1 MKMEDGKETK
11 EEEGERVGGRRST
24 VWGGTVDK
32 VSSASEATLT
42 LALTQVTVTTTD
54 QTASEPERIRVW
66 YQSDGIHYWTWGEE
80 GEGVGK
86 LAQGGLARGWQPQ
99 RRGTRPLR
107 WSLSWQILT
116 PLGQP
121 LAQSLRQQD
130 AGPDSSMYT
139 GTTAHTYMKYTAY
152 AGQAQQVHTPH
163 PRFRRRH
170 WSKWFP
176 RRYER

>member
-1 MKMEDGKETK
+1 MEDGKETK

-32 VSSASEATLT
+32 
-42 LALTQVTVTTTD
+42 
-54 QTASEPERIRVW
+54 TASEPERIRVW